1 MIFIM
6 FSLLRRPDAAGA
18 GLLGGGLLAARSEE
32 KPLLSAW
39 KSRMV
44 ALEFAGGAGV

>member
-6 FSLLRRPDAAGA
+6 LSLMRRPDAGAA
-18 GLLGGGLLAARSEE
+18 GLLGGALLAGRSEE

-44 ALEFAGGAGV
+44 ALEFAGRAGV

>member
-6 FSLLRRPDAAGA
+6 FSLMRRPDAAGA
-18 GLLGGGLLAARSEE
+18 GLLGGGFIARRPEK

-39 KSRMV
+39 ESRLV
-44 ALEFAGGAGV
+44 ALEFVGRAGV